1 MSSNSQGHPD
11 SSAGGQGEAEADAEA
26 PASLLLRPATGAGG
40 GAPLDEE
47 GGAPRRHQRD
57 GENHKHARFASSVKP
72 SEVESLM
79 STCLMSL
86 SQECV
91 YCEDAAAAPLEEDL
105 HDMDMGPLGEEMS
118 QDNQNKPSQSEMSEP
133 QQDADS

>member
-1 MSSNSQGHPD
+1 MCRPTLRDIQKVLREDKERLRQMQKRQPHFSSDQRRELVEEHPWMRR
-11 SSAGGQGEAEADAEA
+11 GGL
-26 PASLLLRPATGAGG
+26 PAAINVTVRTA
-40 GAPLDEE
+40 
-47 GGAPRRHQRD
+47 
-57 GENHKHARFASSVKP
+57 NMHACILGQT

-118 QDNQNKPSQSEMSEP
+118 QENQNKPSQSEMSQP
-133 QQDADS
+133 QQDAGS